1 MEKKKTQKLG
11 NKIAIVIILVLILQ
25 SAVLMTKDIIMLD
38 KIVINNIET
47 RNNIKN

>member
-11 NKIAIVIILVLILQ
+11 NKIAIIIILVLILQ

-47 RNNIKN
+47 RNSTKN